1 MQICNCRFSQWSV
14 SNTCLLSYWTWRCIL
29 HMHMLLSTDCEAAF
43 TGCEALELST
53 LINKLKMKGV
63 ANFHRQ
69 AFTGM
74 YPVFTAIQAAAATVA
89 QCTIFERHFIHTPM
103 AHRPLQPSSSLRTCS
118 LSLLGNLFKTPCHIP
133 LAFVAKL
140 LLCSLQVFLGSRTKH
155 PQSLYTSFPIPC
167 VEVLLALGGSAL
179 LTTQIWAVGLKVWLY
194 FLSNFF
200 LYFFLLLLL
209 KLCLSIGLN
218 HPIWSDQPYHLHCNH
233 LHNNIEQVP
242 FFSP

>member
-1 MQICNCRFSQWSV
+1 MQICNCRFSQRSV
-14 SNTCLLSYWTWRCIL
+14 SDTCLLSYWTWRCVV
-29 HMHMLLSTDCEAAF
+29 HMHTLLSTDLEDAF

-53 LINKLKMKGV
+53 LNNKLKIKRV

-74 YPVFTAIQAAAATVA
+74 YPVFIAIQAAAARVA
-89 QCTIFERHFIHTPM
+89 QCTISEHHIVHTPM

-155 PQSLYTSFPIPC
+155 LQSLYSSFPIPC

-179 LTTQIWAVGLKVWLY
+179 LTTQIWAVGLKVESI
-194 FLSNFF
+194 FCQFF
-200 LYFFLLLLL
+200 WYIFFILLL
-209 KLCLSIGLN
+209 KLCFSIGLN
-218 HPIWSDQPYHLHCNH
+218 PPIWTNQPYYF
-233 LHNNIEQVP
+233 P
-242 FFSP
+242 FA